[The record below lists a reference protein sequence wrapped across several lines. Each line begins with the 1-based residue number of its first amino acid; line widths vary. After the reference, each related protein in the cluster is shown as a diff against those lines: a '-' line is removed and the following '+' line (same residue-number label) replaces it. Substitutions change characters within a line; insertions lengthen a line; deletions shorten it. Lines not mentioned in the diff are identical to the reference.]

1 MQTINA
7 DVMSGVDRAEQVIA
21 RNDTEWKALW
31 QRHAPGRNA
40 PTIDF
45 TKQMAVAIFLG
56 SRPSGGYRVE
66 ITGVRTEGNTLVVQ
80 WSEAGPGPGQ
90 MAAQVM
96 TSPAH
101 IVTVPRHTGEV
112 RFEKVGQ

>member
-7 DVMSGVDRAEQVIA
+7 DMMSGVDRVEQVVA
-21 RNDTEWKALW
+21 RDTQQWQALW
-31 QRHAPGRNA
+31 QRHAPGRQA
-40 PTIDF
+40 PNVDF
-45 TKQMAVAIFLG
+45 TKQMVVAVFLG

-80 WSEAGPGPGQ
+80 WSEARPAPGQ
-90 MAAQVM
+90 VAAQVM

-101 IVTVPRHTGEV
+101 IVTVPRHAGEV